1 MNNKWYKKFK
11 PLLITVLV
19 LIGLYFGGSYILDKL
34 FGDMCGNEIVQKL
47 PSPNGDKVAYIFQRG
62 CGATTGSSYQ
72 LSLFD
77 SDEEFPNKSGN
88 TFVSDDQF
96 QIKWITND
104 ELQVNYKKSSET
116 YEMDKNVNWTKIEYI
131 GN

>member
-1 MNNKWYKKFK
+1 MNKKWFKKLK
-11 PLLITVLV
+11 PLLITVIV
-19 LIGLYFGGSYILDKL
+19 IIGLFFTGSYILDKL

-47 PSPNGDKVAYIFQRG
+47 QSPNGDKVAYIFQRD
-62 CGATTGSSYQ
+62 CGATTGISYQ
-72 LSLFD
+72 LSLLD

-96 QIKWITND
+96 EIKWITND
-104 ELQVNYKKSSET
+104 KLRVNYKKSSET
-116 YEMDKNVNWTKIEYI
+116 YEMDKSVDWTKIEYI